1 MPLMFFLRPG
11 GYHDRLSPS
20 LGLGRC
26 RETLWRMA
34 MGHTADRQLGLGQ
47 DFVESHMVILCSI
60 LFHNDVYIIGFNDG

>member
-34 MGHTADRQLGLGQ
+34 MGHRSTADRQFAG
-47 DFVESHMVILCSI
+47 
-60 LFHNDVYIIGFNDG
+60 IGSRFRGVVDDHFMLHDG